1 MILRLV
7 VLMLSGAMAYLML
20 RGWPAMVPALPR
32 AFVAVFMVAVALE
45 WWATG
50 KKPKDLPLVK
60 AVRRP
65 GWLDFG
71 AVGLGLL
78 AFECGFLWFLSAAP
92 KPLEALALQLEH
104 QFRPQAA
111 ERREAREAGE
121 TSGNWLWDDQ
131 RQRPLP
137 LRTNLKPGMK
147 PEVFVRLMNGKDAER
162 LLKRRLYVRSFALDR
177 YVNGTWSLNDA
188 GSQLL
193 PADDKGW
200 IRFSKQSEGEI
211 LHEVFH
217 GKDQSGL
224 NPFTG
229 LLGARAVRLPSLTV
243 NGEGLAILPKSDDD
257 TGYEYLVSSLP
268 IMLADVAEED
278 LKDAVV
284 KSPDAGSRM
293 GQLVLRVAG
302 EGGLLDRLK
311 KIESYLRESY
321 RYSLV
326 TDNKR
331 NLDPIENFLFEEKRG
346 HCEFFATAAAL
357 MARELG
363 VEARVGYG
371 WAGGK
376 YYESNHMFVFRANEA
391 HAWLEVKL
399 ADYGWVL
406 VEPTPPMDSGNTLPR
421 TAEAGEKTPSPDEMI
436 PQEEAIFSKG
446 AEKITGWAISLTA
459 GFGVS
464 AFLLF
469 AMRARTREEVRGGS
483 GAVTRIRKETGYFAA
498 WRRALGKRG
507 MANEAGLTLRRQ
519 IQMMDA
525 APDFSKEL
533 IRYHYAVSYEGHPVD
548 VKRERHLE
556 KEIHKWEA
564 P

>member
-1 MILRLV
+1 MIIRLL
-7 VLMLSGAMAYLML
+7 VLMLSGVMAYLML
-20 RGWPAMVPALPR
+20 RGWPAAVSAFPR
-32 AFVAVFMVAVALE
+32 AFMAVFLVAVTLA

-50 KKPKDLPLVK
+50 KKPKDLPLVR
-60 AVRRP
+60 AGRRP

-78 AFECGFLWFLSAAP
+78 AIECGFLWFLSAAP
-92 KPLEALALQLEH
+92 KPLEALAIQLEH
-104 QFRPQAA
+104 QFRPEAA
-111 ERREAREAGE
+111 ERREAREAGV

-131 RQRPLP
+131 RRRPLP
-137 LRTNLKPGMK
+137 MRTNLKPGMK

-162 LLKRRLYVRSFALDR
+162 LLNRRLYVRAFALDR
-177 YVNGTWSLNDA
+177 YVNGAWSLSDA
-188 GSQLL
+188 GSQVLT
-193 PADDKGW
+193 ADDKGW
-200 IRFSKQSEGEI
+200 IRFSKQSESEI

-217 GKDQSGL
+217 GKDESGL

-229 LLGARAVRLPSLTV
+229 LLGARAVRLPSLAV

-284 KSPDAGSRM
+284 KSPNAGSRL

-311 KIESYLRESY
+311 KIESYLRDSY

-346 HCEFFATAAAL
+346 HCEFFATSAAL

-363 VEARVGYG
+363 VEVRVGYG

-376 YYESNHMFVFRANEA
+376 YFESQHMFVFRANEA

-399 ADYGWVL
+399 AGYGWVL
-406 VEPTPPMDSGNTLPR
+406 VEPTPPIDSGSALPR

-436 PQEEAIFSKG
+436 PQEEAVFSKG
-446 AEKITGWAISLTA
+446 AEKITGWAIGLTA

-469 AMRARTREEVRGGS
+469 VLRGRTREDVCGES
-483 GAVTRIRKETGYFAA
+483 GAVTRARREKGYLAA

-507 MANEAGLTLRRQ
+507 MGHEAGLSLRRQ
-519 IQMMDA
+519 IGMMET
-525 APDFSKEL
+525 APDFSNEL
-533 IRYHYAVSYEGHPVD
+533 VRYHYAVSYEGHPVD
-548 VKRERHLE
+548 VKLERRLE
-556 KEIHKWEA
+556 KEIHNWKA